1 MYVDR
6 AVPTSGWRRVA
17 LLLFVIGWGANHFG
31 ALLLVYRARLHLD
44 AAAPQLI
51 FGLYA
56 LGLVPGLMLSGPLS
70 DRYGRRKV
78 VLPAAAIALVAS
90 ALLGVGGDHFELLC
104 LGRLF
109 YGVAAGAVM
118 NPGAVW
124 VLELSAD
131 APAGAGARRA
141 TIALSAGFGIGPLIS
156 GALAQWAPYPV
167 ILPYVVHVAALVIA
181 ISIALG
187 ALGGRATAATPRKLL
202 GIGLDASNRR
212 RFVLAVGLMA
222 PFVFAFPVLAFASI
236 PAMLGPDALGSAPI
250 AFIGLVGAI
259 TLAAGVL
266 AQPLT
271 RRFDPTTSSRIGLV
285 FGAIGCGVAAI
296 IVATHAS
303 ALLLIA
309 SAILGVGYGVCM
321 TSGLRNVEVLAAPET
336 RGAITGLYYVLTY
349 IGFAVPY
356 ILAIVT
362 RSIAPATVLGV
373 LAALALVAAAALR
386 KP

>member
-1 MYVDR
+1 VYGDR

-17 LLLFVIGWGANHFG
+17 LLLFVVGWGANHFG

-44 AAAPQLI
+44 PAAPQLI

-90 ALLGVGGDHFELLC
+90 TLLGVGGEHFELLC
-104 LGRLF
+104 LGRLV

-124 VLELSAD
+124 VLELSAEGL
-131 APAGAGARRA
+131 AGAGARRA
-141 TIALSAGFGIGPLIS
+141 TIALSAGFGVGPLIS

-167 ILPYVVHVAALVIA
+167 ILPYVVHVVALVIA
-181 ISIALG
+181 IAIAIG
-187 ALGGRATAATPRKLL
+187 APGGRTTAATPRKLL
-202 GIGLDASNRR
+202 SIGLDASNRR
-212 RFVLAVGLMA
+212 RFVFGVGLMA

-236 PAMLGPDALGSAPI
+236 PAMLGPEALGSAPI

-271 RRFDPTTSSRIGLV
+271 RRFDPTTSSRIGLG
-285 FGAIGCGVAAI
+285 FGAIGCAVAAI

-303 ALLLIA
+303 TLLLIA

-356 ILAIVT
+356 ILALVT
-362 RSIAPATVLGV
+362 RSVAPATVLGG
-373 LAALALVAAAALR
+373 LAALAVVAAIALR